1 MVDRACQPRNYRI
14 IMQEQSRFPTT
25 LDSAVSDAAGSGS
38 TAPSHVVVLCH
49 PEAHSFNSAVAAK
62 YCATVES
69 CGQKAIVRNLYAM
82 RFDPVLRSEER
93 PGTRGFFQSPHVA
106 YEMSMLATADV
117 IVFVYPIWFG
127 LPPAMLKGYVDR
139 VLGSDFSYTDIRQ
152 RNVKSKFAGAHLLS
166 FTSSGNPKIWLEEQ
180 GQWQSLMTVFD
191 RFLQRGFSL
200 GSTEHVHFFPI
211 TDRVSEQFYLQY
223 MEDVAQAAI
232 RSCAIASEGHDR
244 NVAMRA

>member
-1 MVDRACQPRNYRI
+1 
-14 IMQEQSRFPTT
+14 MQEQSRIPTT
-25 LDSAVSDAAGSGS
+25 LDPAASDAAGSDFTG
-38 TAPSHVVVLCH
+38 PSHVVVLCH
-49 PEAHSFNSAVAAK
+49 PEAHSFNAAVAAR

-106 YEMSMLATADV
+106 YEMSMLAAADV
-117 IVFVYPIWFG
+117 IVFIYPIWFG

-139 VLGSDFSYTDIRQ
+139 VLGSDFSYTEFRQ

-200 GSTEHVHFFPI
+200 ASTEHVHFSPI
-211 TDRVSEQFYLQY
+211 TDTLSELFFLQY
-223 MEDVAQAAI
+223 MEEVARAATK
-232 RSCAIASEGHDR
+232 SCAIAAAAHDR
-244 NVAMRA
+244 NIALRG